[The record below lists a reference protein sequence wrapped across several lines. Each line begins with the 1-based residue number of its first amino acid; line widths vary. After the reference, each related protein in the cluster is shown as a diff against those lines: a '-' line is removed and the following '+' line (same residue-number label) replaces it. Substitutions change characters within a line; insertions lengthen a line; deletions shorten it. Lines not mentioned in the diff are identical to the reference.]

1 MALTGRHCAVP
12 KAVSAGKAMAMLL
25 LAAFF
30 WGSGNLANKSILL
43 DLDPFAVVVLRHL
56 IAVIALLPLAL
67 SERGRSP
74 LRVWLP
80 SVLPASVLFAAA
92 SIVQQWGYQG
102 TTVTNASFLVNT
114 AGVLTP
120 VLSVMMFRER
130 LRPFVALAA
139 LLTLLGALLMSGA
152 ATGFTGLN
160 SGDALCLVSAL
171 FYAGWTVLLGRHIL
185 HHARPVAATL
195 AQCAVAGLIAAP
207 FALIAS
213 PALAAN
219 WTGALPEALYL
230 GVFSTAAAVGLTSA
244 AQRVISAPTTAIV
257 ISAESLFGAA
267 GGIVLLGERPGILAG
282 LGAALMLLA
291 IALVTWPLRE
301 RSDKTQI
308 ISYEIIDLDQGRL

>member
-1 MALTGRHCAVP
+1 
-12 KAVSAGKAMAMLL
+12 MAMLL

-30 WGSGNLANKSILL
+30 WGSGNVANKSILL

-67 SERGRSP
+67 AERGRSP
-74 LRVWLP
+74 MRVWLP
-80 SVLPASVLFAAA
+80 SILPASVLFAAA

-114 AGVLTP
+114 ASVLTP
-120 VLSVMMFRER
+120 ILSVMMFRER

-152 ATGFTGLN
+152 ATGWTRLNTG
-160 SGDALCLVSAL
+160 DTLCLVSAL
-171 FYAGWTVLLGRHIL
+171 LYAGWTVLLGRHIL
-185 HHARPVAATL
+185 LHARPIAATL

-207 FALIAS
+207 FALAAS
-213 PALAAN
+213 PALAGN
-219 WTGALPEALYL
+219 WAGALPEALYL

-244 AQRVISAPTTAIV
+244 AQRVVSAPTTAIV

-267 GGIVLLGERPGILAG
+267 GGIVILGERPGIVAG

-291 IALVTWPLRE
+291 IALVTWPLRDL
-301 RSDKTQI
+301 SVKTKV
-308 ISYEIIDLDQGRL
+308 ISYEIIDIDQGRP